1 MKSVLIRILALAV
14 MGGLGW
20 GLVAIGGAPGQKL
33 LAGAIGNAVE
43 ADVTVNQSD
52 ALRQLQWADLLPE
65 DIPVFRPPT
74 PLHEATADRR
84 GTSISGNVMWSET
97 GQEIAASP
105 FGDADMPRADL
116 NGQRISLA
124 GYMTPFNVEDG
135 MTRTFLLVPYVGACI
150 HVPAPP
156 PNQIVLVEAPEP
168 VEVLA
173 MWEPFQ
179 AIGSLRVETV
189 DTGLAEVGYTMA
201 LERIAPYDA
210 SGETLEGVRSAN
222 DGD

>member
-1 MKSVLIRILALAV
+1 MNSIVIRIIAIAA
-14 MGGLGW
+14 MGAAGWLLVGLGS
-20 GLVAIGGAPGQKL
+20 GPGDRLMAAGPEATVAAEP
-33 LAGAIGNAVE
+33 
-43 ADVTVNQSD
+43 NQSN
-52 ALRQLQWADLLPE
+52 ALRELQWADLLP
-65 DIPVFRPPT
+65 DDVPVFRPPT
-74 PLHEATADRR
+74 TLFDAADHDEGRPL
-84 GTSISGNVMWSET
+84 SGNVMWSET
-97 GQEIAASP
+97 GQKVPASP
-105 FGDADMPRADL
+105 FGDAGMPRAEL

-124 GYMTPFNVEDG
+124 GYMTPFNVEGG

-173 MWEPFQ
+173 MWEPFK
-179 AIGSLRVETV
+179 AVGSLRVETI

-201 LERIAPYDA
+201 LERIDPYTHG
-210 SGETLEGVRSAN
+210 SEKLEGVRSAN

>member
-1 MKSVLIRILALAV
+1 MNSIVTRIALLAV

-20 GLVAIGGAPGQKL
+20 ALVTIGGAPGPKL
-33 LAGAIGNAVE
+33 AAITAGAGT
-43 ADVTVNQSD
+43 ADQSD
-52 ALRQLQWADLLPE
+52 ALRQLQWADLLP
-65 DIPVFRPPT
+65 DDLPAFQPPKSLFDMVDNGKGGSNSLS
-74 PLHEATADRR
+74 P
-84 GTSISGNVMWSET
+84 NVMWSET
-97 GQEIAASP
+97 GGRMSTSVT
-105 FGDADMPRADL
+105 DKADMPRAEL
-116 NGQRISLA
+116 NGQRIALA

-168 VEVLA
+168 VQVLA
-173 MWEPFQ
+173 MWEPFK
-179 AIGSLRVETV
+179 AVGSLRVETI

-201 LERIAPYDA
+201 LERIDPYDDT
-210 SGETLEGVRSAN
+210 GETLEGVRSAN